1 MDKYNSL
8 IKLLQS
14 DKTIK
19 GKADIGTNNECV
31 NVLLSFDSEEFV
43 SWENVNNQV
52 GSKNIN
58 EYKKLCEKYNV
69 SFECD
74 EN

>member
-43 SWENVNNQV
+43 IWENVNNQV

-58 EYKKLCEKYNV
+58 EYKL
-69 SFECD
+69 SLIHIS
-74 EN
+74 